1 MTKSRTF
8 DIQCDVKASWKGSK
22 EFFGKGSSWFYRQR
36 KVSTLYKHTCVS
48 LPSTVHHKL
57 CDVQLVDKLRELGH
71 SHLNMLCYETTSGGS
86 TAMHEATSGGSTA
99 MHERTSGETIAA

>member
-1 MTKSRTF
+1 MGRGGVGPTGNERFQHCT
-8 DIQCDVKASWKGSK
+8 
-22 EFFGKGSSWFYRQR
+22 
-36 KVSTLYKHTCVS
+36 HTCVS

-71 SHLNMLCYETTSGGS
+71 SHLNMLCYETTSGGL

-99 MHERTSGETIAA
+99 MHERASGGTTAARQHER